1 MEQIFKTSKIV
12 IFISFIFSI
21 VSCQKDKS
29 EIKYID
35 SGINENKIIYVKFP
49 DTVKLNKVIE
59 GTLQYDITNTGFNKE
74 IISSRFLHLILA
86 TNRKESLVGYDQLE
100 KDYLLGFI
108 DSIPTGKFKIA
119 AVFKKKGKQILNIA
133 IRDNMF
139 LKPDKNTPKDKM
151 TLRRAD
157 CLFSKEVF
165 VEE

>member
-1 MEQIFKTSKIV
+1 MEQIFKTSKII
-12 IFISFIFSI
+12 IFISFIFSV

-29 EIKYID
+29 EIKHTD
-35 SGINENKIIYVKFP
+35 SGINKNKIIYVKFP

-86 TNRKESLVGYDQLE
+86 TNRNERLMGYDQLE

-119 AVFKKKGKQILNIA
+119 AVFEKKGKQILNIA

-165 VEE
+165 VKD

>member
-12 IFISFIFSI
+12 IFIFSIVSI

-29 EIKYID
+29 EIKHTD
-35 SGINENKIIYVKFP
+35 SGIDKNKIIYVKFP

-59 GTLQYDITNTGFNKE
+59 GTLQYDITNVGFDKST
-74 IISSRFLHLILA
+74 ISSRFLHLILT
-86 TNRKESLVGYDQLE
+86 TNRKESLVGYDELE

-119 AVFKKKGKQILNIA
+119 AVFEKKGKQILNIA

>member
-1 MEQIFKTSKIV
+1 MEQIFKITRII

-29 EIKYID
+29 EIKHTD
-35 SGINENKIIYVKFP
+35 SGINKNKIISVKFP

-74 IISSRFLHLILA
+74 IISSRFLELILSTSINKELA
-86 TNRKESLVGYDQLE
+86 DYDKINSNR
-100 KDYLLGFI
+100 LLSFI

-119 AVFKKKGKQILNIA
+119 AVFEKKGNQILSIA

-157 CLFSKEVF
+157 CLFSKEVY
-165 VEE
+165 VED

>member
-1 MEQIFKTSKIV
+1 MEQIFKTTGII
-12 IFISFIFSI
+12 IFISFIFSNI
-21 VSCQKDKS
+21 SCQKDKS
-29 EIKYID
+29 EIKHID
-35 SGINENKIIYVKFP
+35 SGINKNKIISVKFP

-59 GTLQYDITNTGFNKE
+59 GTLQYDITNVDFNKK

-86 TNRKESLVGYDQLE
+86 TNRKESLIGYDQLE

-119 AVFKKKGKQILNIA
+119 AVFEKKGKQILNIA

-165 VEE
+165 VED